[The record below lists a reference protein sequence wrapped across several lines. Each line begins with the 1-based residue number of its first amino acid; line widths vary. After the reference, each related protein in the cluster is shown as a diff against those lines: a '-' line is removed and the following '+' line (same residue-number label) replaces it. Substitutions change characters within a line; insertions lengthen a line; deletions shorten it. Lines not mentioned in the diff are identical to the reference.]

1 MSSLIYKKN
10 KKFYILLCLPA
21 IVFYTLSVLYPLIGV
36 TLPASFF
43 NWNILEGTK
52 QFNGIEN
59 YIRLFKEEAFRD
71 AMFFTLK
78 LAVVTVLGSNILA
91 FMVAYFL
98 QAKIFAKGLSRAGF
112 FIPNIINGIMVSF
125 VWSFIFT
132 QGIPILAKEIGFEK
146 LASLSW
152 FGTPSM
158 AAVSVF
164 IVTIWQGMGFIMII
178 YVAGMQS
185 VSQELIEAAELDG
198 CNRLQKVL
206 YVVIPMMMP
215 TITVCLFV
223 SIAGAFKAF
232 DIPFA
237 LTSGGPSRST
247 ATVALNIYDTA
258 FTSFRTGYASAKSIV
273 LFILVM
279 IVALIQLRCTR
290 KKEVQL

>member
-1 MSSLIYKKN
+1 
-10 KKFYILLCLPA
+10 
-21 IVFYTLSVLYPLIGV
+21 
-36 TLPASFF
+36 
-43 NWNILEGTK
+43 
-52 QFNGIEN
+52 
-59 YIRLFKEEAFRD
+59 
-71 AMFFTLK
+71 
-78 LAVVTVLGSNILA
+78 
-91 FMVAYFL
+91 
-98 QAKIFAKGLSRAGF
+98 
-112 FIPNIINGIMVSF
+112 MVSF

-132 QGIPILAKEIGFEK
+132 QGIPILAKKIGFEK

-185 VSQELIEAAELDG
+185 VSQELIEAAELEG